1 MKMKSGRS
9 LLILVL
15 FISFCGST
23 KEETIAQVETTTT
36 SSTTSTTTTVIKN
49 NLDLALSST
58 GLTGNVDGNKVS
70 IRNSS
75 GEWKGT
81 VGIYQFYL
89 KEEPYQVLYNWI
101 GGIGLSDLGLDD
113 LIQANEGSGL
123 IGLSKYS
130 IKISSNT
137 WQGRIFGENFKIEKS
152 GNKFTGYG
160 PKEIVF
166 LIIMYS

>member
-1 MKMKSGRS
+1 MKKITVF
-9 LLILVL
+9 ILVL
-15 FISFCGST
+15 FSFCGGT
-23 KEETIAQVETTTT
+23 TEETIHQVETTTTT
-36 SSTTSTTTTVIKN
+36 SSTTSTTTTIIKN
-49 NLDLALSST
+49 NLDLTKSST
-58 GLTGNVDGNKVS
+58 GLTGTVDGNKVS

-101 GGIGLSDLGLDD
+101 GGIGLSDLGLNT
-113 LIQANEGSGL
+113 LIQADKNGGL
-123 IGLSKYS
+123 FASTRYS

>member
-1 MKMKSGRS
+1 MTF
-9 LLILVL
+9 LI
-15 FISFCGST
+15 
-23 KEETIAQVETTTT
+23 ETTST
-36 SSTTSTTTTVIKN
+36 SSSSSTTTTVIKN

-58 GLTGNVDGNKVS
+58 GLTGTVDGNKVS
-70 IRNSS
+70 IKNSS

-89 KEEPYQVLYNWI
+89 KEEPFKVLYNWI
-101 GGIGLSDLGLDD
+101 GGIGLSDLGLND
-113 LIQANEGSGL
+113 LIQADRGSGL
-123 IGLSKYS
+123 IRGLKYS

-137 WQGRIFGENFKIEKS
+137 WQGGIFGENFKIEKS